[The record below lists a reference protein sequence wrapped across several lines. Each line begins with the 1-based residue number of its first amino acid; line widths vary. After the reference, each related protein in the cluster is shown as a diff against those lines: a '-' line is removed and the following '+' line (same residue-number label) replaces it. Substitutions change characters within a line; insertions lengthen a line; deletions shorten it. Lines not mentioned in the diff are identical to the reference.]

1 MTRAIPA
8 MLLAVP
14 DPVRCRSGAVV
25 ARIAALVLLCATAS
39 AHALER
45 PTGPV
50 ILTVS
55 GSIAHTNGPGV
66 AEFDLAMLRSLDV
79 TSFDTSTIW
88 TEGVSRYEGVRLSVL
103 LQAVGAEGEA
113 LTAKALND
121 YSVTF
126 PVAEVEPDAPILAF
140 GRDGA
145 PMSVRDKGP
154 LWILY
159 PFDARAAYQSEQVYA
174 RSVWQLNRL
183 RVDP

>member
-88 TEGVSRYEGVRLSVL
+88 TEGVSRYEGVRLSIL
-103 LQAVGAEGEA
+103 LQAVGAEGET

-126 PVAEVEPDAPILAF
+126 PVAEVETSAPIIAF
-140 GRDGA
+140 LRDGL

-154 LWILY
+154 LWVIY
-159 PFDARAAYQSEQVYA
+159 PYDDSPAYRTEMVYA
-174 RSVWQLNRL
+174 RSIWQLDRL
-183 RVDP
+183 RLHD